1 MYQFPEEL
9 KRAYESSPLSF
20 VYYQNIHHRAVPVL
34 VSDGFCHNVGLP
46 REKAIEWLQSGMFE
60 RMHPDDVGVMTQ
72 TSDDFLHQRGP
83 YDAIFRCRIDAPA
96 GEDAPD
102 GEHYAYIHGIG
113 KWQTMPD
120 GTELAVITY
129 GNLSAARELTAEQIE
144 KYTLLRN
151 DAFYSDPLTEL
162 PNINY
167 LHEFGDE
174 KLASLRAAGKTPAV
188 VYLDIYSMQSYNNQY
203 GYKQGDALLRLT
215 AQMLTKYFP
224 HALVMRGPDDHF
236 IVVTAFEDKKQL
248 EQRLKKVN
256 KNIRK
261 KATGNTSGIRSGVFI
276 EEDKKLALI
285 DALDYAR
292 HTLKLI
298 ENDMNREV
306 AFFSQA
312 LNEKYLQARYILEN
326 FDKALAEHRIQVYYH
341 GLYRVASQ
349 KVAAFE
355 ALARWND
362 PQRGIIM
369 PADFIPV
376 LLKYHQLYKLDLYMF
391 EQVCREVIIRHDN
404 QLPLVPVSVNFS
416 RQDFL
421 HADVVSEM
429 NRLYDKYDLDQYIDK
444 SYFIVEI
451 TEQDLASGEQSV
463 IEQLAHIRENGYRL
477 WLDDFGSGYSA
488 INVFSQFDFD
498 LIKYDMELLRHLDD
512 NNGMN
517 RLILEELVHLA
528 RKLGIH
534 TLVEG
539 LETEE
544 QLAFVKSIGC
554 ELGQGF
560 YYHKPETLENILTE
574 KEHGRVIKPCE
585 TPEERLQHNREWFYK
600 F

>member
-60 RMHPDDVGVMTQ
+60 RMHPDDVGVMSKI
-72 TSDDFLHQRGP
+72 SDDFLHRRGP
-83 YDAIFRCRIDAPA
+83 YDAFFRCRMDTEES
-96 GEDAPD
+96 EDSAQS
-102 GEHYAYIHGIG
+102 EQYAFIHGIG

-129 GNLSAARELTAEQIE
+129 GNLSTAKQLTGEQIE
-144 KYTLLRN
+144 EYTLLRN

-174 KLASLRAAGKTPAV
+174 KLALLRAEGKTPAV

-534 TLVEG
+534 TLIEG

-544 QLAFVKSIGC
+544 HLSFVKGIGC
-554 ELGQGF
+554 ELVQGY
-560 YYHKPETLENILTE
+560 YYHKPESLEQILTDI
-574 KEHGRVIKPCE
+574 HNGRKVKPCE
-585 TPEERLQHNREWFYK
+585 TPEEREKLNKEWFK
-600 F
+600 